1 MHKWDPVEYERSS
14 SAQYRWALELISQID
29 IAPDK
34 HILDIGC
41 GDGKITAHLVDA
53 VPRGRVVGVDLSSDM
68 IRFSQTKFS
77 SKDHPN
83 LSFQV
88 GDATC
93 LTFCEEFDLVVSF
106 ACLHWIKDIPTVLKG
121 VCRSLRPGGR
131 ILFQCGGKGNAAQL
145 LDVTEEITRSEHFA
159 GYFQGFRF
167 PYYFY
172 GPDDYDIWL
181 RQAGLEPIRVELV
194 PKDMFHQGRLGLEGF
209 IRSTW
214 LPYLE
219 RLPESLR
226 GQFVSEVAGRY
237 IDRYPL
243 DDQGK
248 SHVQMVRLEAEAEKS
263 WMNRAE

>member
-14 SAQYRWALELISQID
+14 SAQYRWALELISQIN

-41 GDGKITAHLVDA
+41 GDGKITAHLAAA
-53 VPRGRVVGVDLSSDM
+53 VPQGNVKGIDLSSEM
-68 IRFSQTKFS
+68 IRFAQAKFS
-77 SKDHPN
+77 SKDYPH

-93 LTFCEEFDLVVSF
+93 LPFCEEFDLAVSF

-131 ILFQCGGKGNAAQL
+131 ILFQCGGRGNAAKL
-145 LDVTEEITRSEHFA
+145 LNVTEEITRSEQFA

-172 GPDDYDIWL
+172 GPNDYDIWL
-181 RQAGLEPIRVELV
+181 RQAGLELIRVELV
-194 PKDMFHQGRLGLEGF
+194 PKDMVHQGQLGLEGF

-226 GQFVSEVAGRY
+226 AQFVSEVAGGY

-243 DDQGK
+243 DDQGR
-248 SHVQMVRLEAEAEKS
+248 SHVQMVRLEVEAERS
-263 WMNRAE
+263 G